1 MFYYIS
7 GTLAHKEDGFAVIDA
22 GGVGY
27 KLLTSLG
34 SLDRL
39 GAVGSDAKMYT
50 HLYVREGV
58 FDLYGFASQEELSMF
73 LLLTGVS
80 GVGPKA
86 ALAVLGVLSPAALS
100 LAVVSG
106 DTKSITR
113 ANGVGPKVAQ
123 RIVMELKDKIKN
135 EDMIPADLA
144 AESAGGG
151 AFVASNEAVE
161 ALCVLGYSAF
171 EAKQA
176 LAGIDM
182 SRDLE
187 LIIRDAL
194 KKLMK

>member
-144 AESAGGG
+144 GESVGGG

-176 LAGIDM
+176 LSGIDM
-182 SRDLE
+182 SQDLE

>member
-58 FDLYGFASQEELSMF
+58 FDLYGFASQEELGMF

-144 AESAGGG
+144 GESAGGG

-176 LAGIDM
+176 LSGIDM
-182 SRDLE
+182 SQDLE